1 MKASWQY
8 SYFADAQKHAPP
20 KRRPQVILREIL
32 ITFGLLLP
40 FMFVGEGFLRV
51 MNLSELSLQIGG
63 GVRRQHV

>member
-32 ITFGLLLP
+32 ITFGLLLL
-40 FMFVGEGFLRV
+40 FMFVGEGFLSSMR
-51 MNLSELSLQIGG
+51 LLQS
-63 GVRRQHV
+63 